1 VRNVFLKEDFLLSS
15 PENHSAQNE
24 TCHGVN
30 DFLSFKIF
38 FVWLKLRQSI
48 EYMCFEI
55 I

>member
-30 DFLSFKIF
+30 DFLSFKNF
-38 FVWLKLRQSI
+38 FCVAKVKVVYQLYL
-48 EYMCFEI
+48 F
-55 I
+55 